1 MRTFETENHNCLDLN
16 GSNKAIYLTQNS
28 SQQIRFKVRRK
39 QEIQANFMKTT

>member
-16 GSNKAIYLTQNS
+16 GSNKAIYLTQNR

-39 QEIQANFMKTT
+39 QEPQTNFMKTT